1 MKKILLS
8 EAKAALLDMMKTS
21 GEISVVDAVE
31 ELDLAKTTIRQHLQ
45 LLEQYGLVKR
55 RQKREG
61 RGRPRIMYSLTPK
74 ADEFYPSHEDS
85 LLEEFIA
92 YLIDREESEL
102 VERFFDRHWKRLEK
116 RAAERLRV
124 AEDSL
129 QGRLKALE
137 GFLHEHGFVP
147 KTPVEDGKATIRVC
161 NCPYKSVVESTH
173 LPCQREL
180 ELLETTT
187 GKNVRRTSYIA
198 DGDTCCVY
206 EID

>member
-8 EAKAALLDMMKTS
+8 EAKAELLDMMKTS
-21 GEISVVDAVE
+21 GEISVVDAVH

-74 ADEFYPSHEDS
+74 ADEFYPSHEES
-85 LLEEFIA
+85 LLEEFIE
-92 YLIDREESEL
+92 YLLDDEQSEV
-102 VERFFDRHWKRLEK
+102 VERFFDRHWERLEE
-116 RAAERLRV
+116 RAADRLRV
-124 AEDSL
+124 AEESL
-129 QGRLKALE
+129 EDRLKALE

-147 KTPVEDGKATIRVC
+147 QTPKEDQKTTIRVC
-161 NCPYKSVVESTH
+161 NCPYKGVVESTQ

-180 ELLETTT
+180 ELIEATT
-187 GKNVRRTSYIA
+187 GRKARRTSYIL
-198 DGDTCCVY
+198 DGDPCCVY